1 VRDLDVLEDFIV
13 SSKSKHENNEVFTI
27 LELNFL
33 AEFSSILLV
42 AIKSLTMENCCVTQE
57 AKIP

>member
-1 VRDLDVLEDFIV
+1 VGDLDVLEDFIV

-33 AEFSSILLV
+33 GEFSSILL
-42 AIKSLTMENCCVTQE
+42 AANN
-57 AKIP
+57 